1 MELENKSIRGM
12 LVEVIVKSTLE
23 ENLFE
28 SIDGLKEIL
37 QERLNLNLKF
47 EANVSDVENKN
58 GHTFGQI
65 SFGDESGVIR
75 VIDFTITSNGVV
87 V

>member
-1 MELENKSIRGM
+1 MELENKSYRGT
-12 LVEVIVKSTLE
+12 LVEVIVKSFIK

-28 SIDGLKEIL
+28 SIDDLKEVL

-47 EANVSDVENKN
+47 ETNVSAIENKN

-65 SFGDESGVIR
+65 SFDDENGIVR
-75 VIDFTITSNGVV
+75 VIDFTITNSSVV

>member
-1 MELENKSIRGM
+1 MELENKSYRGM
-12 LVEVIVKSTLE
+12 LVEVIVKSFIK

-28 SIDGLKEIL
+28 SVDGLKEIL

-47 EANVSDVENKN
+47 ETNVSDIENKN
-58 GHTFGQI
+58 EHSFGKI
-65 SFGDESGVIR
+65 SFEDENGIAK
-75 VIDFTITSNGVV
+75 VIDFTITSSSVV